1 MNPEQDLIS
10 LPGSC
15 EGSTGEIFSVESQ
28 PVQTDASITVEETEQ
43 LSYTYHDTPEN
54 SLRYFFVKVRFFVAR
69 AICIVRDFIR
79 KAERNLC
86 NSGVLVLRQ
95 SAILRI

>member
-43 LSYTYHDTPEN
+43 VSYTYHDTPEN

>member
-1 MNPEQDLIS
+1 MNPVQDLIS

-28 PVQTDASITVEETEQ
+28 PVQTDAIITVEKTEQ
-43 LSYTYHDTPEN
+43 VSYTYHDTPEN

>member
-1 MNPEQDLIS
+1 MNPEQDTIS

-15 EGSTGEIFSVESQ
+15 EGSAGEFFSVEPQ
-28 PVQTDASITVEETEQ
+28 HVQTDEIITVRESGQ
-43 LSYTYHDTPEN
+43 QQYTYCDTPEN
-54 SLRYFFVKVRFFVAR
+54 ALRHFFVKVRFFVAR

-79 KAERNLC
+79 RAERKTG

>member
-28 PVQTDASITVEETEQ
+28 PVQTDAIITVEKTEQ
-43 LSYTYHDTPEN
+43 VSYTYHDTPEN
-54 SLRYFFVKVRFFVAR
+54 SLRYFFVKVQFFVAR
-69 AICIVRDFIR
+69 AICIVRDFLR
-79 KAERNLC
+79 KAERNLG

>member
-15 EGSTGEIFSVESQ
+15 EGSAGEVFSVEPQ
-28 PVQTDASITVEETEQ
+28 LLQTDAIITVEETEEA
-43 LSYTYHDTPEN
+43 SYIYRDTPEN
-54 SLRYFFVKVRFFVAR
+54 SLRYFFVKVRFFVVR
-69 AICIVRDFIR
+69 AICIVRDFLR
-79 KAERNLC
+79 KAERNLG

>member
-43 LSYTYHDTPEN
+43 VSYTYHDTPEN

-79 KAERNLC
+79 KAERNLG